1 MGYRAFLFDLD
12 GVITS
17 SSREHFDA
25 WRTIAAELGFGL
37 ADEIEESTKGISR
50 LDSLEVILDA
60 GNITDQFSL
69 EEKTE
74 LAEKKKKDEPE
85 NYFLKQGDNTIKPFK
100 LNRKK
105 ILGLISEDQ
114 ERIAKLD
121 QFMKDNKLSY
131 RKSEDLKKGLEY
143 SAIN

>member
-17 SSREHFDA
+17 SSKEHFDA
-25 WRTIAAELGFGL
+25 WRTIATELGFGL

-50 LDSLEVILDA
+50 MDSLELILDA

-74 LAEKKKKDEPE
+74 LAEKK
-85 NYFLKQGDNTIKPFK
+85 NK
-100 LNRKK
+100 LYVS
-105 ILGLISEDQ
+105 LISDFTPE
-114 ERIAKLD
+114 KLLPGVLNLLKH
-121 QFMKDNKLSY
+121 MK
-131 RKSEDLKKGLEY
+131 RE
-143 SAIN
+143 